1 MTKQTSIYNF
11 KEIHIKKE
19 QYIEPNLHNKAET
32 DVYYILKVQNIS
44 KLASF
49 ARDYE
54 KWSFELNCL
63 KEHLCSHVY
72 RKTTYIMETIPTEI
86 VYSFE
91 YLTMLVQEVI
101 RNTIQNYSNKNI
113 ILVLVSDELV
123 QDSMMKSFIPFTQ
136 INKVQKYEKAIY
148 NLLSEIAQCILD
160 KHINSFILYPLDSN
174 QKKQTKFKEILRI
187 AK

>member
-1 MTKQTSIYNF
+1 
-11 KEIHIKKE
+11 
-19 QYIEPNLHNKAET
+19 
-32 DVYYILKVQNIS
+32 
-44 KLASF
+44 
-49 ARDYE
+49 
-54 KWSFELNCL
+54 
-63 KEHLCSHVY
+63 
-72 RKTTYIMETIPTEI
+72 METIPTEI
-86 VYSFE
+86 VYSLK

-123 QDSMMKSFIPFTQ
+123 QDNMMKSFIPFTQ
-136 INKVQKYEKAIY
+136 INKVQKYERAID
-148 NLLSEIAQCILD
+148 NLLSEIAQCIID